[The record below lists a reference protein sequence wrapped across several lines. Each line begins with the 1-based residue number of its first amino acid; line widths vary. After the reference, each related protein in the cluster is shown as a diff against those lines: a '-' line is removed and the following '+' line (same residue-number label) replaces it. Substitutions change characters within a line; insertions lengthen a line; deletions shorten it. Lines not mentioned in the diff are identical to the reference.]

1 MGGCV
6 QSKPVYRAKRRK
18 NRRSK
23 GQNTR
28 TYPVQRQNISPQYPN
43 DGSYPVYQDYGEEQ
57 RVMNNEQALREHPPT
72 RNPSQFEPNTE
83 YMGIEDDE
91 RPAAQQGMAS
101 PQQKRFNSSTDT
113 TARNS
118 QIPVVHESYVAPE
131 NRGTSIPRNYAAPD
145 DSDNKIPVVH
155 ESYVAPENR
164 GKSITKNYA
173 AAADSVTKPEQ
184 QVPPLPP
191 HGVTNA
197 GEAMNTNYLLASR
210 GVSPVRGGEEGPENY
225 GAHTVVMNN
234 TTSPPEFAP
243 RSNTTLKRELES
255 LSKQVD
261 VEQIATSPPT
271 AVTATY
277 KVPPNS
283 ETEYDKP
290 EEKLAEVMDPHRRTT
305 YLSDN
310 STREVLDSQ
319 RRTTYQ
325 EQPPEQN
332 DPYAPIG
339 KPEVW
344 VPRTSESA
352 ESRSL
357 RVKDT
362 GSIGSIC
369 IDASTGEY
377 RYYQHGVHLGNVD
390 KETAEKFSKNWPICP
405 GTAAKPVKNG
415 AYQRRVPRHQPNGSS
430 KITHVSPLEPQNNTG
445 SQVYWR
451 RGGPIYHPTGG
462 YRGENNGYSN
472 SGYREQ
478 VAAQP
483 APGYRGYIL

>member
-6 QSKPVYRAKRRK
+6 QSKPVKRRK
-18 NRRSK
+18 NRRGK
-23 GQNTR
+23 GPNR
-28 TYPVQRQNISPQYPN
+28 RKNPVQRQNISPQYPN
-43 DGSYPVYQDYGEEQ
+43 GGSYPVYRDYGEEQ
-57 RVMNNEQALREHPPT
+57 RVMNNEQALREHPPI
-72 RNPSQFEPNTE
+72 RNLSQFEPNTE
-83 YMGIEDDE
+83 YLGIENDE
-91 RPAAQQGMAS
+91 RPRTQQGMANL
-101 PQQKRFNSSTDT
+101 QQKRFNSSTDT
-113 TARNS
+113 TARS
-118 QIPVVHESYVAPE
+118 SLIPVVHDSYVAPE
-131 NRGTSIPRNYAAPD
+131 NRPKG
-145 DSDNKIPVVH
+145 
-155 ESYVAPENR
+155 
-164 GKSITKNYA
+164 ITKNYA
-173 AAADSVTKPEQ
+173 VPADSVTKPEHK
-184 QVPPLPP
+184 VPPPLPP
-191 HGVTNA
+191 QGVTNA
-197 GEAMNTNYLLASR
+197 GDYQAMTSNYSLASR
-210 GVSPVRGGEEGPENY
+210 GVSPVRGGEEVPDNY
-225 GAHTVVMNN
+225 GAHTMVTNN
-234 TTSPPEFAP
+234 TTSHPEFAP
-243 RSNTTLKRELES
+243 RSNTALKRELES

-261 VEQIATSPPT
+261 VEQIARNPPT
-271 AVTATY
+271 AVTASY

-290 EEKLAEVMDPHRRTT
+290 EEKMAEIMDPHRRTT
-305 YLSDN
+305 YRSNN

-325 EQPPEQN
+325 EQPTEQN

-352 ESRSL
+352 ESRSS
-357 RVKDT
+357 RAKDM

-415 AYQRRVPRHQPNGSS
+415 AYQKGVPLNQRNGSS
-430 KITHVSPLEPQNNTG
+430 KSTYVSPLEPQNNPG
-445 SQVYWR
+445 SQVNWR
-451 RGGPIYHPTGG
+451 RGGPMYHPNGG
-462 YRGENNGYSN
+462 YRGQNNGYSN
-472 SGYREQ
+472 SGYRNQ